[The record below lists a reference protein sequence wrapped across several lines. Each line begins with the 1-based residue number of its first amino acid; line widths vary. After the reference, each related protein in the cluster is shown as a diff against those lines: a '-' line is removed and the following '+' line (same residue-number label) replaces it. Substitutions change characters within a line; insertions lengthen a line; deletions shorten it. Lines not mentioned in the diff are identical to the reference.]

1 MGSNLC
7 RGKTYGDSRVTLC
20 ATIMRT
26 TVVHLHLFKNAGTTV
41 ERGLQSY
48 FGKHWVSF
56 DKSTSAARI
65 SQAELEEFLHS
76 NPSVK
81 AVSSHH
87 LRPPLDDGSTMKW
100 LPILFLRHPIDR
112 IRSAYE
118 FERGQGSVTPSS
130 KAAASMSLVEWVQFH
145 RDRPRSTQCR
155 NFQTFGLTSI
165 RQETGRPVFRRPV
178 KRHFHSARAFVKE
191 LPAFGVV
198 ESFDESWNWISDWID
213 DYYPNFSPDMG
224 RANATTDEG
233 DVLEERLERMRA
245 DMGDPAFEQLLVD
258 NEADLALY
266 LWASRR
272 ARAKWA

>member
-1 MGSNLC
+1 M
-7 RGKTYGDSRVTLC
+7 
-20 ATIMRT
+20 
-26 TVVHLHLFKNAGTTV
+26 
-41 ERGLQSY
+41 
-48 FGKHWVSF
+48 
-56 DKSTSAARI
+56 
-65 SQAELEEFLHS
+65 
-76 NPSVK
+76 
-81 AVSSHH
+81 
-87 LRPPLDDGSTMKW
+87 
-100 LPILFLRHPIDR
+100 
-112 IRSAYE
+112 
-118 FERGQGSVTPSS
+118 
-130 KAAASMSLVEWVQFH
+130 
-145 RDRPRSTQCR
+145 
-155 NFQTFGLTSI
+155 
-165 RQETGRPVFRRPV
+165 
-178 KRHFHSARAFVKE
+178 KE